1 MVGEPTAIETDK
13 NNLPN
18 EFILDQNYPNPFNPS
33 TKISWKSP
41 ADSYQ
46 KLKIFDVLGNEIVT
60 LIDEYKPAGRYEV
73 IFDSSNYN
81 LPSGMYFYQ
90 LEVGSYISNKKRM
103 LIK

>member
-1 MVGEPTAIETDK
+1 VGEPTAIETY
-13 NNLPN
+13 NSNLPN
-18 EFILDQNYPNPFNPS
+18 DYILDQNYPNPFNPS
-33 TKISWKSP
+33 TKISWQSP
-41 ADSYQ
+41 AGGCQ
-46 KLKIFDVLGNEIVT
+46 TLKVSDILGNEIVT